1 MDYLVNEQLK
11 ICTWVVFHPD
21 IYIHK
26 HTPPQQGDLK
36 RSSRDFY
43 NQERKDEDIQRTQD
57 AAFLWSNWVQ
67 KWKVLLLNGEAAA
80 QRENRDPVEVVETE
94 SVVDAI
100 LASYV
105 ECKSKKITS
114 IFFNALHVFRQYS
127 NWLGLVSELD
137 CLMAVV
143 GPVLNKIMALQ
154 QKIKRTCITFYL
166 SYFPI

>member
-1 MDYLVNEQLK
+1 M
-11 ICTWVVFHPD
+11 
-21 IYIHK
+21 
-26 HTPPQQGDLK
+26 
-36 RSSRDFY
+36 
-43 NQERKDEDIQRTQD
+43 
-57 AAFLWSNWVQ
+57 
-67 KWKVLLLNGEAAA
+67 
-80 QRENRDPVEVVETE
+80 
-94 SVVDAI
+94 DAI

-154 QKIKRTCITFYL
+154 QKIKRTWYCTNLAVLL
-166 SYFPI
+166 STCPISLSEFSIM